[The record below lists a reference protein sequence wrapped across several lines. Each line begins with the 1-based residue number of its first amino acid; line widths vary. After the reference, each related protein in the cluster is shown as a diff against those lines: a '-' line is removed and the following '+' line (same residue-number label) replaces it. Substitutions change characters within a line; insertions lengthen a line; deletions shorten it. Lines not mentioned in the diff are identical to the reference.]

1 MAKDDRSLLLKYFM
15 AENFKEETINLM
27 ISYLKQSSE
36 EESTLSIIDGE
47 NLEMKTYRTP
57 LWPIGIVRIF

>member
-1 MAKDDRSLLLKYFM
+1 LKYFM